1 MKRIN
6 LILPMFATI
15 LYVASCS
22 DGNNEI
28 LSEIDTNTS
37 EMGIELT
44 DSVKVNATEINNIV
58 EDILSRPKSR
68 QSDYTIET
76 ITDDNG
82 KELMYIVNYD
92 NKGGFVVISATKKC
106 YPVLAFN
113 DSGNFKLDGDTP
125 LGLSMWYKDIK
136 GLITH
141 VNNLPPDSV
150 VEYRAMWRKYEN
162 QVQPSFVSRS
172 LNSDIS
178 AAQSIMRD
186 SIMRWTSANMTTSDI
201 PQDGREQRENM
212 SEIEEL
218 VMGSIYP
225 DYMDEMYNMSVILH
239 RNTTT
244 REDVD
249 NFVLS
254 TWDQDDEYQQSF
266 VLGDTL
272 AKAGCGPVAM
282 GQVMRYFEFPST
294 YNWVSMPLNYG
305 NKTISDFLY
314 DLAMAADASLGVD
327 GTGVTTNGMLNAM
340 TSKGYSL
347 LKRNHVSSIA
357 WSNILQRKPVIL
369 TGVYNDIKG
378 DRVGHAWVASGG
390 EYIGGLT
397 QDEVWTFTGRN
408 KFECIH
414 KYNVNPTY
422 TYYLYMN
429 WGWGGYRDGYYID
442 NPLNV
447 PNSTSVAGNREMLYN
462 ITPNR

>member
-15 LYVASCS
+15 LFVASCS

-68 QSDYTIET
+68 QSDYNIET

-92 NKGGFVVISATKKC
+92 NKGGFVVISATKKY

-150 VEYRAMWRKYEN
+150 VEYRAMWRQYEN
-162 QVQPSFVSRS
+162 HDQPSFVSRS

-249 NFVLS
+249 NFVHS
-254 TWDQDDEYQQSF
+254 TWTQTGPYSQSF
-266 VLGDTL
+266 PNDY
-272 AKAGCGPVAM
+272 AGCGPVAA
-282 GQVMRYFEFPST
+282 GQIMKYYEYPNTFDWDAMILT
-294 YNWVSMPLNYG
+294 YPT
-305 NKTISDFLY
+305 KETSDLLY
-314 DLAMAADASLGVD
+314 DISVRAKARYDSTGTIVDTEDLKNAIKSYGYTADLG
-327 GTGVTTNGMLNAM
+327 
-340 TSKGYSL
+340 
-347 LKRNHVSSIA
+347 NHNQSIV
-357 WSNILQRKPVIL
+357 WQNIRSRKPVIMKADNY
-369 TGVYNDIKG
+369 GPNG
-378 DRVGHAWVASGG
+378 EGHGWVASGG
-390 EYIGGLT
+390 RYIEGLT
-397 QDEVWTFTGRN
+397 QDEVWTFTSRN
-408 KFECIH
+408 RFERIH
-414 KYNVNPTY
+414 TYNTRRSI
-422 TYYLYMN
+422 TYYFYMN
-429 WGWGGYRDGYYID
+429 WGAGGNGNLYAID
-442 NPLNV
+442 ANLRSPGTNALL
-447 PNSTSVAGNREMLYN
+447 TNRKIIYN
-462 ITPNR
+462 IAPNN